1 MRSVIVDVLVVL
13 GLVVMTLG
21 VYGIV
26 RFPDVYTQLH
36 ASGKAAFLGVSFL
49 LVAAALAGGPALGS
63 RVVLAVVLLALTTPV
78 AAHAIGQAAH
88 PARST
93 RAPPR
98 LPRPP
103 ASPAPIPWGS
113 RTLSNCAPSCS
124 ACPGRQAHG
133 A

>member
-88 PARST
+88 HRREPMRTPARST

-103 ASPAPIPWGS
+103 ASPAPIPSGS
-113 RTLSNCAPSCS
+113 
-124 ACPGRQAHG
+124 
-133 A
+133 

>member
-88 PARST
+88 HRREPMRTPGAVDESAT
-93 RAPPR
+93 APPS
-98 LPRPP
+98 
-103 ASPAPIPWGS
+103 AAGE
-113 RTLSNCAPSCS
+113 PS
-124 ACPGRQAHG
+124 ADTIG
-133 A
+133 